1 MSYFNN
7 TITYRYNGVCDVE
20 DNFKVYFDLLVN
32 KCARMFIWD
41 NLPDNIDQRYLETQ
55 LLLTGKVAFTKIN
68 DKYYVVSGNWGGEP
82 NAYYLPTLWTMANP
96 ILGSKQLKI
105 RQKDGGD
112 NVEGLD
118 AILIGNSD
126 VDLLR
131 DDCRKG
137 GLYGLIY
144 QTAGL
149 LADNISSL
157 NVAQINGRA
166 ATIYQA
172 DSEADARTGEQT
184 LQEIYSGKPYK
195 ILSQNILEKFTV
207 TPVAGSGT
215 NSTLMTLIEARRSIL
230 QDFYNEIGI
239 GYQGN
244 SKRERV
250 NTAEVG
256 LMRGCLDCS
265 LEGMLK
271 CREEA
276 VERINELY
284 GLNISVK
291 INEDIYYE
299 GSGNAT
305 LGDITAA
312 DAELQV
318 DGVEEDTIK
327 QEDEKNDVN
336 TVNELEEKGKEN
348 T

>member
-1 MSYFNN
+1 MYQGFNLGCSY
-7 TITYRYNGVCDVE
+7 RGVCDVGF
-20 DNFKVYFDLLVN
+20 NFKTYFDLLVN
-32 KCARMFIWD
+32 KVSRMFVWD
-41 NLPDNIDQRYLETQ
+41 NLPETVDQRYLET
-55 LLLTGKVAFTKIN
+55 LLLLNGKAAFTKVN
-68 DKYYVVSGNWGGEP
+68 DKFYVVRGNWGGEP
-82 NAYYLPTLWTMANP
+82 NCYYQPTLWTMANP
-96 ILGSKQLKI
+96 ILGSKALRI
-105 RQKDGGD
+105 RQLDGTES
-112 NVEGLD
+112 VEGLD

-126 VDLLR
+126 VDLIR
-131 DDCRKG
+131 DNCETG

-157 NVAQINGRA
+157 NVSQINGRVSVLY
-166 ATIYQA
+166 TA
-172 DSEADARTGEQT
+172 DSEAEALTGEKV
-184 LQEIYSGKPYK
+184 LQDIYEGKPYK
-195 ILSQNILEKFTV
+195 ILSQNILEKIGVNTV
-207 TPVAGSGT
+207 AAQGQS
-215 NSTLMTLIEARRSIL
+215 NTLMSLIEAHRSIL

-271 CREEA
+271 CRQEA
-276 VERINELY
+276 VEKINDLY
-284 GLNISVK
+284 NLKISVK

-305 LGDITAA
+305 LGQE
-312 DAELQV
+312 ELQV
-318 DGVEEDTIK
+318 DGVEEDAIE

-336 TVNELEEKGKEN
+336 TVNELEEKGEAN
-348 T
+348 TNEKD